1 MSNMMIIENQLRSI
15 SLPSRSHPSTTG
27 IEEALT
33 KVKAINTTTGSSE
46 SILMAL
52 ASLEELYSCT
62 EEFLKMG
69 STQRVMSSSDASEF
83 MEEMLDGSLRLMDT
97 CSVSRDLM
105 VETHEHV
112 RGVQSCVRRKK
123 IAGGIDQ
130 LDVAISGYVGFR
142 KNMRNEAK
150 KLIGSLKKIDGG
162 SCPASGVSNGQQ
174 DEHLLAVIDAMR
186 RVVSVSVSVLKSFL
200 EFLSGRQ
207 SNIKRKLASV
217 LKKKKDLR
225 EETKNE
231 LESLDSA
238 ICCSRDDLQNKLG
251 EVEMSID
258 GFEKHLE
265 GLFRRLH
272 NTYKARCV
280 SLPVRSHPSV
290 RRIQEVVSRVRALGS
305 SSLESRTMVRDGLSG
320 LTELYR
326 CLSEDLFKSSS
337 ETQQTLLNSGLMD
350 ELLEMSLKYLEVCG
364 GAKDS
369 ASRIKKSVVELQS
382 ALRRSKKGGEF
393 SLENDMDAYMASR
406 KEKKKEIKKYMVM
419 SKETDACLESSV
431 WRGGDD
437 QEMSSLVRVMQETSV
452 VTCFVLRT
460 VLSFLS
466 SPKGLKSKSQ
476 HQHKGWGIVMKLV
489 KKGIDHHNHEK
500 GFSCLEL
507 EAMETEIEKLVTR
520 EDQEEE
526 KEISEEISERIQCS
540 LVRSK
545 EVEAAMEELEEG
557 LEGLFKVMIQ
567 ARVSLLNILST

>member
-1 MSNMMIIENQLRSI
+1 NDQRRKKKKKIKHKKMSNMMIIKNQLRSI
-15 SLPSRSHPSTTG
+15 SLPSKSHPSTTG
-27 IEEALT
+27 IEEALS

-62 EEFLKMG
+62 EEFLKIG
-69 STQRVMSSSDASEF
+69 STQRVMSSSDAS
-83 MEEMLDGSLRLMDT
+83 D
-97 CSVSRDLM
+97 
-105 VETHEHV
+105 
-112 RGVQSCVRRKK
+112 
-123 IAGGIDQ
+123 
-130 LDVAISGYVGFR
+130 
-142 KNMRNEAK
+142 
-150 KLIGSLKKIDGG
+150 
-162 SCPASGVSNGQQ
+162 
-174 DEHLLAVIDAMR
+174 
-186 RVVSVSVSVLKSFL
+186 VSVLKSFL

-207 SNIKRKLASV
+207 SNIKTKLTSV
-217 LKKKKDLR
+217 LMKKKDLR

-238 ICCSRDDLQNKLG
+238 ICCSRDDLQNKLE
-251 EVEMSID
+251 EVELSID

-272 NTYKARCV
+272 KAYKSRCV

-290 RRIQEVVSRVRALGS
+290 GRIQEVVTKVRALGS

-337 ETQQTLLNSGLMD
+337 ETQQALLNSGLMD
-350 ELLEMSLKYLEVCG
+350 KLLEVSLKYLEVCG

-406 KEKKKEIKKYMVM
+406 KENKKEIKKYMVM

>member
-1 MSNMMIIENQLRSI
+1 MTLILFEQFLWLL
-15 SLPSRSHPSTTG
+15 SLCVHQHIVEDSQ
-27 IEEALT
+27 
-33 KVKAINTTTGSSE
+33 INFRTLSSE
-46 SILMAL
+46 IAPPNWISRNL
-52 ASLEELYSCT
+52 SLSWLSYIKP
-62 EEFLKMG
+62 LHK
-69 STQRVMSSSDASEF
+69 A
-83 MEEMLDGSLRLMDT
+83 
-97 CSVSRDLM
+97 
-105 VETHEHV
+105 
-112 RGVQSCVRRKK
+112 
-123 IAGGIDQ
+123 
-130 LDVAISGYVGFR
+130 Y
-142 KNMRNEAK
+142 
-150 KLIGSLKKIDGG
+150 
-162 SCPASGVSNGQQ
+162 
-174 DEHLLAVIDAMR
+174 
-186 RVVSVSVSVLKSFL
+186 KS
-200 EFLSGRQ
+200 
-207 SNIKRKLASV
+207 
-217 LKKKKDLR
+217 
-225 EETKNE
+225 
-231 LESLDSA
+231 
-238 ICCSRDDLQNKLG
+238 
-251 EVEMSID
+251 
-258 GFEKHLE
+258 
-265 GLFRRLH
+265 
-272 NTYKARCV
+272 RCV

-290 RRIQEVVSRVRALGS
+290 GRIQEVVTKVRALGS

-337 ETQQTLLNSGLMD
+337 ETQQALLNSGLMD
-350 ELLEMSLKYLEVCG
+350 KLLEVSLKYLEVCG

-406 KEKKKEIKKYMVM
+406 KENKKEIKKYMVM